1 MGQKRQPGRGCRLLL
16 PPNLPAAFQQLKGSV
31 SEDPNCSTSSLPQ
44 RAAGGAGGG
53 AQGSGRL
60 FRVRP
65 RLAAVRSVVTCTL
78 PSGSGLLPTGC
89 GAITAVQP
97 PAAGPAVPCAGLHFQ
112 SARCSHL
119 QASAL
124 PLLFCRSVHTFAEA
138 FKALGVPLHVLA
150 LNAGT
155 FLWPYRK

>member
-1 MGQKRQPGRGCRLLL
+1 MRRPVLARHWQLPLPHPTWHQLYHSWRGGNYKSQYH
-16 PPNLPAAFQQLKGSV
+16 P
-31 SEDPNCSTSSLPQ
+31 SLAQ
-44 RAAGGAGGG
+44 RAAGGAGSG

-65 RLAAVRSVVTCTL
+65 RLAAVRAAVACATASGCALLHAGWLWSSQCCTA
-78 PSGSGLLPTGC
+78 SCSDGPT
-89 GAITAVQP
+89 VQ
-97 PAAGPAVPCAGLHFQ
+97 CAGLQFQ
-112 SARCSHL
+112 SAGGGHL

-124 PLLFCRSVHTFAEA
+124 PLLLCRSVHTFAEA